1 MSFLLIQLW
10 ESFYFWG
17 AGNEWA
23 DTRTLEL
30 SGALFASISIG
41 FWYLRATRK
50 GEKPRRV
57 SSDDEVL
64 IEYGLSLITLISVPL
79 IVTFIIVPLVFS
91 IPPFIYFYP
100 KTYSILNSFMFG
112 TSNMAGLM
120 FAFVYWDEERLR
132 KRKINGY

>member
-1 MSFLLIQLW
+1 VSFLLIQLW

-17 AGNEWA
+17 AGNQWA

-41 FWYLRATRK
+41 FWYIRAIRQ
-50 GEKPRRV
+50 GRNQHRS

-64 IEYGLSLITLISVPL
+64 IEYGLSLITLIIVPL
-79 IVTFIIVPLVFS
+79 IVTFIFVPLVFS

-100 KTYSILNSFMFG
+100 KTYTIVNSFMFG

-120 FAFVYWDEERLR
+120 FAFAWWSDEKE
-132 KRKINGY
+132 KWKKINGD

>member
-17 AGNEWA
+17 AGNQWA

-41 FWYLRATRK
+41 FWYVRAIRQ
-50 GEKPRRV
+50 EKNSHRS

-64 IEYGLSLITLISVPL
+64 IEYGLSLITLIIVPL

-100 KTYSILNSFMFG
+100 KTYTIVNSFMFG

-120 FAFVYWDEERLR
+120 FAFAWWSGEKE
-132 KRKINGY
+132 KWKKINGD